1 MRVIDSDVEP
11 ERLEQDVLV
20 LDEILRLIV
29 VGLGSEKYI
38 TVSF

>member
-1 MRVIDSDVEP
+1 MRVIDIDVEP